1 MASYVFD
8 GMVRATWCPT
18 IGNIALPLVS
28 ELTAGTALEGY
39 ITPDGLD
46 ITPKDAS
53 VDTSTLK
60 SAINSAKPGRID
72 YQVSIT
78 LLRDNS
84 TDVAWNLFLRG
95 TVGYLVV
102 RDNLDSATGWVAG
115 QNVAVYPGTAG
126 IPKKDK
132 IAINKRQTF
141 ATELFMG
148 GAANQVPNERA
159 VVAAG

>member
-1 MASYVFD
+1 MASYTFD
-8 GMVRATWCPT
+8 GMVRATWCAT
-18 IGNIALPLVS
+18 IGNIAGPTVA
-28 ELTAGTALEGY
+28 ELGNGTALEGY

-60 SAINSAKPGRID
+60 SAVNSAKPGRID
-72 YQVSIT
+72 YQVSVT
-78 LLRDNS
+78 FLRDDA
-84 TDVAWNLFLRG
+84 TDVAWVLLPRG
-95 TVGYLVV
+95 TVGFLVV

-115 QNVAVYPGTAG
+115 QKVAVYPGTSG

-141 ATELFMG
+141 STELFMG
-148 GAANQVPNERA
+148 GSANQVPNERA
-159 VVAAG
+159 VVAA

>member
-8 GMVRATWCPT
+8 GMVRATWCPS
-18 IGNIALPLVS
+18 IGNIAAPTLT
-28 ELTAGTALEGY
+28 ELNGGTPLEGY

-60 SAINSAKPGRID
+60 SAVNSAKPGRID

-78 LLRDNS
+78 FLRDDA
-84 TDVAWNLFLRG
+84 TDVAWVLFPRG
-95 TVGYLVV
+95 TVGFLVI
-102 RDNLDSATGWVAG
+102 RDNMDSSTAWASS
-115 QNVAVYPGTAG
+115 QKVAVYPGTSG

-132 IAINKRQTF
+132 IAINKRQSF
-141 ATELFMG
+141 SVELFMG
-148 GAANQVPNERA
+148 GSANQVPNERA
-159 VVAAG
+159 QVA